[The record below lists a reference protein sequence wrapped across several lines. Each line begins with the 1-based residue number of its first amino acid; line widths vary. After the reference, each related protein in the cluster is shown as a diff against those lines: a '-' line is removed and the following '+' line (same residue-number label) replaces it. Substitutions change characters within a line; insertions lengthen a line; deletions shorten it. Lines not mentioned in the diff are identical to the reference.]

1 MKNTVASFR
10 AAAGRDKLSMLTA
23 YDYTIARLVD
33 QSGVNAIL
41 VGDSLGMV
49 MLGYKDTIPVTME
62 DMIRHCAAV
71 SRAIENALLVCDM
84 PFMSFQLGVEKTLA
98 NAGRLLKEGNAE
110 AVKLEG
116 GAEYSAEIR
125 ALSRASIPVM
135 GHIGLT
141 PQSARALG
149 GYKVQGRDLAA
160 AEKILADARAVQEA
174 GAFALVLECVPA
186 PLAEKITDILEIPT
200 IGIGAGAGCDGQVLV
215 WQDMLGIN
223 RDRTPKF
230 VRHFADLGYE
240 MEKAFASYVEAVQN
254 GSFPGPEH
262 CYGMDADALA
272 SLRDK

>member
-49 MLGYKDTIPVTME
+49 MLGYKDTIPVTVE

-223 RDRTPKF
+223 RDRAPKF
-230 VRHFADLGYE
+230 VRRFADLGYE

>member
-10 AAAGRDKLSMLTA
+10 SAAGRDKLSMLTA
-23 YDYTIARLVD
+23 YDYTIAKLVD

-71 SRAIENALLVCDM
+71 SRAVENALLVCDM

-116 GAEYSAEIR
+116 GAEFAPEIR

-149 GYKVQGRDLAA
+149 GYKVQGKDLAA
-160 AEKILADARAVQEA
+160 AEKILADARAVEEA

-186 PLAEKITDILEIPT
+186 PLAEKITGILDIPT

-223 RDRTPKF
+223 RDKAPKF
-230 VRHFADLGYE
+230 VRRFADLGVE
-240 MEKAFASYVEAVQN
+240 MEKAFASYADAVKN

-262 CYGMDADALA
+262 SYGMDAEALA

>member
-223 RDRTPKF
+223 RDRAPKF
-230 VRHFADLGYE
+230 VRRFADLGYE

-254 GSFPGPEH
+254 GCFPGPEH

>member
-223 RDRTPKF
+223 RDRAPKF
-230 VRHFADLGYE
+230 VRRFADLGYE